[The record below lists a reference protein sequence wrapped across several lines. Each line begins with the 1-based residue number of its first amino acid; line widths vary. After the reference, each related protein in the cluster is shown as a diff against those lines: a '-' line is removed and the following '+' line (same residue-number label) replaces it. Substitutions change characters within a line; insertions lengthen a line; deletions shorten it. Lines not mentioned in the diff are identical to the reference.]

1 LDIAALEA
9 VKIFARA
16 LWVANMQGI
25 WKKISLSQV
34 IDLRTTDGIPN
45 WTTWAWSEKFDID
58 DHFFLRASSKFAQQF
73 HRNEQQL
80 CVSRDPRHLLMI
92 DFTQP
97 CIACAHSIHKKTKKE
112 RLRLNS
118 NSVEIRNRT

>member
-25 WKKISLSQV
+25 WKKFSLSQV

-45 WTTWAWSEKFDID
+45 
-58 DHFFLRASSKFAQQF
+58 
-73 HRNEQQL
+73 
-80 CVSRDPRHLLMI
+80 
-92 DFTQP
+92 
-97 CIACAHSIHKKTKKE
+97 
-112 RLRLNS
+112 
-118 NSVEIRNRT
+118 

>member
-25 WKKISLSQV
+25 WKKFSLSQV

-45 WTTWAWSEKFDID
+45 WTTWAWSEKFDSD
-58 DHFFLRASSKFAQQF
+58 DHTLQSTVLISLWTLFPESIKQICSA
-73 HRNEQQL
+73 
-80 CVSRDPRHLLMI
+80 VSP
-92 DFTQP
+92 
-97 CIACAHSIHKKTKKE
+97 
-112 RLRLNS
+112 
-118 NSVEIRNRT
+118 